1 MYKFAGTLFVDFYQ
15 GKVETVENERY
26 IMTDQVAANLKDLA
40 RVVALCDHPVLIQVC
55 SILKISSG

>member
-1 MYKFAGTLFVDFYQ
+1 MDFYQ